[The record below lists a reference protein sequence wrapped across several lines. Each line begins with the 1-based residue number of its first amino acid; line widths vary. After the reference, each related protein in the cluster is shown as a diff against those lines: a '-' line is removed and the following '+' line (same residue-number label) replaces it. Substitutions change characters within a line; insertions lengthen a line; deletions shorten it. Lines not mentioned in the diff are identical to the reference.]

1 MSNPTRKQEMMNEE
15 RGVNK
20 GKTIKYR
27 YSWLETGKLEILFDR
42 FNFCR
47 VHYRTELT
55 VMI

>member
-27 YSWLETGKLEILFDR
+27 YSSVGWKRENWKYCSIDLIFAVSIIEQNLL
-42 FNFCR
+42 
-47 VHYRTELT
+47 
-55 VMI
+55 